1 VGLDRGLPPYSRW
14 RRAAEAR
21 DGDPPR
27 RGRSQARQCARAKP
41 GDVLQPK
48 RVATEEAGRELS
60 LGFQAQLATVHAPDL
75 RDTTDPVARL
85 RADRQLGGAARVDDP
100 NGRGLDESLQSVEAD
115 VNRFAQAG
123 HGDRPPRRMPLVP
136 APLVRRRRHRRW
148 RESFPRDRV
157 GARPWTAIARR
168 TRPHGSTAGPTGLR
182 SPSAVCGPRPS
193 GQIRLLGDAA
203 RPSSSGRCN
212 RTHWHTGAP
221 CASAP
226 PRALTIPVSTRS
238 GSAGSPGWSSTAAR
252 WPRT

>member
-1 VGLDRGLPPYSRW
+1 VIPRGEGGPRRVSARERNLGTCSNRSESLLRRLAGSSPWVSRLSSRPFT
-14 RRAAEAR
+14 RRTCATQLTPSLVSGQIGSWEAR
-21 DGDPPR
+21 PAWTIPTGGDWTSPFSPWRLMSTASPR
-27 RGRSQARQCARAKP
+27 
-41 GDVLQPK
+41 
-48 RVATEEAGRELS
+48 
-60 LGFQAQLATVHAPDL
+60 LGTGTGHP
-75 RDTTDPVARL
+75 
-85 RADRQLGGAARVDDP
+85 AACP
-100 NGRGLDESLQSVEAD
+100 WY
-115 VNRFAQAG
+115 
-123 HGDRPPRRMPLVP
+123 
-136 APLVRRRRHRRW
+136 RRRRHRRW